1 MNYDATKLYGKMVGK
16 LAHHILSCKDT
27 YKTVA
32 SLPYDKVQYLA
43 ISARCFTELYRG
55 IIIDKEITSM
65 VIDKYIFTE
74 NVSKAFPMPGMVDKN
89 MEMDF
94 IDRELGNIFSLLRG
108 ISVDVQTLA
117 IIAHPEEYNRDFVNT
132 AIEHVIVPH
141 LIRAIVN
148 FEVKSK
154 FLEKQPDKRY
164 KVSDHI
170 KLIEVINFLIETDV
184 IDEETDITEL
194 TLSILSANMSII
206 KPKRKEKFKIA
217 LARMKYLINNNS
229 EQWLSEVCKS
239 IGTTPKRAIANIS
252 NCEKWVEELD
262 KIIAKNN
269 KK

>member
-1 MNYDATKLYGKMVGK
+1 MNYNATKLYGKAVDK
-16 LAHHILSCKDT
+16 LASHILSCKDT
-27 YKTVA
+27 FEAAA
-32 SLPYDKVQYLA
+32 SFPCDMDQYLA
-43 ISARCFTELYRG
+43 ISNRCFTELYRG
-55 IIIDKEITSM
+55 IITNKEITSM

-94 IDRELGNIFSLLRG
+94 INRELGNIFSLLRG

-164 KVSDHI
+164 KVSDYI
-170 KLIEVINFLIETDV
+170 KLHEVINFLIETDV
-184 IDEETDITEL
+184 IDEETDISEL

-229 EQWLSEVCKS
+229 EQVQ
-239 IGTTPKRAIANIS
+239 
-252 NCEKWVEELD
+252 VQQ
-262 KIIAKNN
+262 
-269 KK
+269 